1 MFNRIIFSLLFII
14 TAFYIII
21 WVKDLV
27 THKMDK
33 IRVIPLIL
41 TALITNFFD
50 ALGIGSFAPSLAVIS
65 TFRLSDEK
73 NLPGTLNIGLTLP
86 VVIEAFIFI
95 KGIEVDS
102 ITLISLIASATLGS
116 ILGAM
121 FISSLNEYMINRIVG
136 LALIIMAF
144 VMILGQLN
152 LVSFGG
158 YAIGLVGIK
167 LSIAIIA
174 NFILGAL
181 MTAGV
186 GLYAPCMFMISAL
199 GMNPKIAFPIMMGS
213 CAFLMPAASIK
224 FIKNGAYDRGGSLII
239 SIFGS
244 IGVLLGSRVVTSL
257 SIEFIKYIV
266 IFVVIYGGV
275 ATLRKV
281 KKYRTG
287 M

>member
-1 MFNRIIFSLLFII
+1 MVNKIIFSLLFII
-14 TAFYIII
+14 TLFYFII
-21 WVKDLV
+21 WIKDLV

-33 IRVIPLIL
+33 VRVIPLTL
-41 TALITNFFD
+41 TALVTNFFD
-50 ALGIGSFAPSLAVIS
+50 ALGIGSFAPSLAIIS
-65 TFRLSDEK
+65 TFRLSDDK
-73 NLPGTLNIGLTLP
+73 TLPGTLNIGLTLP

-136 LALIIMAF
+136 FALITMALI
-144 VMILGQLN
+144 MILGQLK
-152 LVSFGG
+152 VFSFGG
-158 YAIGLVGIK
+158 YDIGLDGIR
-167 LSIAIIA
+167 LAIAIIS
-174 NFILGAL
+174 NFVLGAL

-224 FIKNGAYDRGGSLII
+224 FIKNGSYNRGASLII
-239 SIFGS
+239 SIFGV
-244 IGVLLGSRVVTSL
+244 IGVLLGSKVVTSL

-266 IFVVIYGGV
+266 IGVVIYGGV
-275 ATLRKV
+275 ATLKKV
-281 KKYRTG
+281 KSMQR
-287 M
+287 

>member
-1 MFNRIIFSLLFII
+1 MVNKIVFSLLFII
-14 TAFYIII
+14 TLFYFII
-21 WVKDLV
+21 WIKDLV

-33 IRVIPLIL
+33 VRVIPLTL
-41 TALITNFFD
+41 TALVTNFFD
-50 ALGIGSFAPSLAVIS
+50 ALGIGSFAPSLAIIS

-102 ITLISLIASATLGS
+102 ITLTSLIASATLGS

-121 FISSLNEYMINRIVG
+121 FMSSLNEYRINRIIG
-136 LALIIMAF
+136 FALITMALIM
-144 VMILGQLN
+144 VLGELK
-152 LVSFGG
+152 VFSFGG
-158 YAIGLVGIK
+158 YAIGLDGIK
-167 LSIAIIA
+167 LAIAIIS

-224 FIKNGAYDRGGSLII
+224 FIKNGSYDRGASLII
-239 SIFGS
+239 SAFGV
-244 IGVLLGSRVVTSL
+244 IGVLLGSKVVTSL
-257 SIEFIKYIV
+257 SIEFMKYIV

-275 ATLRKV
+275 ATLRKIKRHV
-281 KKYRTG
+281 
-287 M
+287 

>member
-1 MFNRIIFSLLFII
+1 MVNKIIFSLLFII
-14 TAFYIII
+14 TLFYFII
-21 WVKDLV
+21 WIKDLV

-33 IRVIPLIL
+33 VRVIPLTL
-41 TALITNFFD
+41 TALVTNFFD
-50 ALGIGSFAPSLAVIS
+50 ALGIGSFAPSLAIIS
-65 TFRLSDEK
+65 TFRLSDDK
-73 NLPGTLNIGLTLP
+73 TLPGTLNIGLTVP

-136 LALIIMAF
+136 FALITMALI
-144 VMILGQLN
+144 MILGQLK
-152 LVSFGG
+152 VFSFGG
-158 YAIGLVGIK
+158 YDIGLDGIR
-167 LSIAIIA
+167 LAIAIIS
-174 NFILGAL
+174 NFVLGAL

-224 FIKNGAYDRGGSLII
+224 FIKNGSYNRGASLII
-239 SIFGS
+239 SIFGV
-244 IGVLLGSRVVTSL
+244 IGVLLGSKVVTSL

-266 IFVVIYGGV
+266 IGVVIYGGV
-275 ATLRKV
+275 ATLKKV
-281 KKYRTG
+281 KSMQR
-287 M
+287 

>member
-1 MFNRIIFSLLFII
+1 MVNRIIFTLLFII
-14 TAFYIII
+14 TSLYIII
-21 WVKDLV
+21 WIKDLV
-27 THKMDK
+27 THKIEK
-33 IRVIPLIL
+33 GRVIPLTL

-50 ALGIGSFAPSLAVIS
+50 TLGIGSFAPSLAIIS

-73 NLPGTLNIGLTLP
+73 TLPGTLNIGLTLP

-102 ITLISLIASATLGS
+102 ITLTSLIASATLGS

-121 FISSLNEYMINRIVG
+121 FISSLNEYRIKRIIG
-136 LALIIMAF
+136 FALIIMALIM
-144 VMILGQLN
+144 VLGELK
-152 LVSFGG
+152 VFSFGG
-158 YAIGLVGIK
+158 YAIGLEGIK
-167 LSIAIIA
+167 LAIAIIS

-224 FIKNGAYDRGGSLII
+224 FIENGSYDRGASLII
-239 SIFGS
+239 SVFGV
-244 IGVLLGSRVVTSL
+244 IGVLLGSKIVTSL
-257 SIEFIKYIV
+257 SIEFMKYVV

-281 KKYRTG
+281 KRYV
-287 M
+287 

>member
-1 MFNRIIFSLLFII
+1 MVNRIIFTLLFII
-14 TAFYIII
+14 TSLYIII
-21 WVKDLV
+21 WIRDLV
-27 THKMDK
+27 THKIEK
-33 IRVIPLIL
+33 ARVIPLTL
-41 TALITNFFD
+41 TALVTNFFD
-50 ALGIGSFAPSLAVIS
+50 ALGIGSFAPSLAIIS

-102 ITLISLIASATLGS
+102 ITLTSLIASATLGS

-121 FISSLNEYMINRIVG
+121 FISSLNEYRINRIIG
-136 LALIIMAF
+136 FALITMALIM
-144 VMILGQLN
+144 VLGQLK
-152 LVSFGG
+152 VFSFGG
-158 YAIGLVGIK
+158 YAIGLDGIK
-167 LSIAIIA
+167 LAIAIIA

-224 FIKNGAYDRGGSLII
+224 FIKSGSYDRGASLII
-239 SIFGS
+239 SVFGI
-244 IGVLLGSRVVTSL
+244 IGVLLGSKIVTSL
-257 SIEFIKYIV
+257 SIEFMKYVV

-275 ATLRKV
+275 ATLRKIKRYV
-281 KKYRTG
+281 
-287 M
+287 